1 MPGFGRKN
9 GIPAKAETETA
20 AGQAD
25 DARQRQETRQ
35 KRKPSQG
42 RTKPVAYGSKRRTH
56 CATGGKRPAGRQ
68 RATGKTTV
76 ACRRARQIEERSAA
90 DRWPITWQ
98 TDSKP
103 EADRRQIG
111 GQSLANRQ
119 QIGGRSAA
127 NHWQTGNRS
136 VADRQQTGG
145 RSAVISGKPVTD
157 RRQTD
162 SKPATVRRQIGSRSA
177 ANQQQINGRSVA
189 DRQQTGNRSEAD
201 RRQISG
207 RSEADWRSIT
217 GNRQQT
223 GSRSA
228 ADRQQIGGKREY
240 RADAMR
246 RKTNTNEKTSIME
259 EKYAFLWDLV
269 RQTQMSPLFIQ
280 SLRIAG
286 VVRSKIVCD
295 LQGNPYVKYSVDDL
309 KRWMS
314 ANWEEYRIRRGP
326 RPAKYN
332 ILSA

>member
-162 SKPATVRRQIGSRSA
+162 SKPAADQRQI
-177 ANQQQINGRSVA
+177 
-189 DRQQTGNRSEAD
+189 GNRSEAK
-201 RRQISG
+201 
-207 RSEADWRSIT
+207 
-217 GNRQQT
+217 GNTVPTPCGEKRTQT
-223 GSRSA
+223 
-228 ADRQQIGGKREY
+228 K
-240 RADAMR
+240 
-246 RKTNTNEKTSIME
+246 KTSIME

>member
-119 QIGGRSAA
+119 QIGGRPTA
-127 NHWQTGNRS
+127 N
-136 VADRQQTGG
+136 RQQFGG
-145 RSAVISGKPVTD
+145 RSAAD
-157 RRQTD
+157 RRQISSRSTADRWQTD
-162 SKPATVRRQIGSRSA
+162 SKPATDRRQIEDRSAADRRQIGGQSLAIGSKPA
-177 ANQQQINGRSVA
+177 ADQRQI
-189 DRQQTGNRSEAD
+189 GNRSEAK
-201 RRQISG
+201 
-207 RSEADWRSIT
+207 
-217 GNRQQT
+217 GNTVPTPCGEKRTQT
-223 GSRSA
+223 
-228 ADRQQIGGKREY
+228 K
-240 RADAMR
+240 
-246 RKTNTNEKTSIME
+246 KTSIME

>member
-119 QIGGRSAA
+119 QIGGRS
-127 NHWQTGNRS
+127 
-136 VADRQQTGG
+136 
-145 RSAVISGKPVTD
+145 KTD
-157 RRQTD
+157 Q
-162 SKPATVRRQIGSRSA
+162 RQIG
-177 ANQQQINGRSVA
+177 
-189 DRQQTGNRSEAD
+189 
-201 RRQISG
+201 RR
-207 RSEADWRSIT
+207 
-217 GNRQQT
+217 
-223 GSRSA
+223 
-228 ADRQQIGGKREY
+228 
-240 RADAMR
+240 
-246 RKTNTNEKTSIME
+246 
-259 EKYAFLWDLV
+259 
-269 RQTQMSPLFIQ
+269 
-280 SLRIAG
+280 
-286 VVRSKIVCD
+286 
-295 LQGNPYVKYSVDDL
+295 
-309 KRWMS
+309 
-314 ANWEEYRIRRGP
+314 
-326 RPAKYN
+326 
-332 ILSA
+332 

>member
-119 QIGGRSAA
+119 QIGGRPAA
-127 NHWQTGNRS
+127 
-136 VADRQQTGG
+136 D
-145 RSAVISGKPVTD
+145 
-157 RRQTD
+157 
-162 SKPATVRRQIGSRSA
+162 RRQIGS
-177 ANQQQINGRSVA
+177 NQR
-189 DRQQTGNRSEAD
+189 QTGNRSEAD
-201 RRQISG
+201 R
-207 RSEADWRSIT
+207 
-217 GNRQQT
+217 QQT
-223 GSRSA
+223 GNSSA
-228 ADRQQIGGKREY
+228 ADRQQIGGKSA
-240 RADAMR
+240 ADQRQIGGRPTANR
-246 RKTNTNEKTSIME
+246 QQIGGRSKTDQRQIGNRSEAKGNTVPTPCGEKRTQTKKTSIME

>member
-90 DRWPITWQ
+90 DR
-98 TDSKP
+98 
-103 EADRRQIG
+103 RQIG
-111 GQSLANRQ
+111 GQSLA
-119 QIGGRSAA
+119 IG
-127 NHWQTGNRS
+127 
-136 VADRQQTGG
+136 
-145 RSAVISGKPVTD
+145 
-157 RRQTD
+157 
-162 SKPATVRRQIGSRSA
+162 SKPAADQRQI
-177 ANQQQINGRSVA
+177 
-189 DRQQTGNRSEAD
+189 GNRSEAK
-201 RRQISG
+201 
-207 RSEADWRSIT
+207 
-217 GNRQQT
+217 GNTVPTPCGEKRTQT
-223 GSRSA
+223 
-228 ADRQQIGGKREY
+228 K
-240 RADAMR
+240 
-246 RKTNTNEKTSIME
+246 KTSIME

>member
-119 QIGGRSAA
+119 QIGGRPAA
-127 NHWQTGNRS
+127 
-136 VADRQQTGG
+136 D
-145 RSAVISGKPVTD
+145 
-157 RRQTD
+157 
-162 SKPATVRRQIGSRSA
+162 RRQIGS
-177 ANQQQINGRSVA
+177 NQR
-189 DRQQTGNRSEAD
+189 QTGNRSEAD
-201 RRQISG
+201 R
-207 RSEADWRSIT
+207 
-217 GNRQQT
+217 QQT
-223 GSRSA
+223 GNSSA
-228 ADRQQIGGKREY
+228 ADRQQIGGKSA
-240 RADAMR
+240 AD
-246 RKTNTNEKTSIME
+246 RKS
-259 EKYAFLWDLV
+259 
-269 RQTQMSPLFIQ
+269 
-280 SLRIAG
+280 
-286 VVRSKIVCD
+286 VV
-295 LQGNPYVKYSVDDL
+295 
-309 KRWMS
+309 
-314 ANWEEYRIRRGP
+314 
-326 RPAKYN
+326 
-332 ILSA
+332 

>member
-119 QIGGRSAA
+119 QIGGRPAA
-127 NHWQTGNRS
+127 
-136 VADRQQTGG
+136 D
-145 RSAVISGKPVTD
+145 
-157 RRQTD
+157 
-162 SKPATVRRQIGSRSA
+162 RRQIGS
-177 ANQQQINGRSVA
+177 NQR
-189 DRQQTGNRSEAD
+189 QTGNRSEAD
-201 RRQISG
+201 R
-207 RSEADWRSIT
+207 
-217 GNRQQT
+217 QQT
-223 GSRSA
+223 GNSSA
-228 ADRQQIGGKREY
+228 ADRQQIGGKSA
-240 RADAMR
+240 ADQ
-246 RKTNTNEKTSIME
+246 
-259 EKYAFLWDLV
+259 
-269 RQTQMSPLFIQ
+269 RQIGGRPTANRQQI
-280 SLRIAG
+280 G
-286 VVRSKIVCD
+286 GRSKTDQRQIGGRLAVNHWQSAANRQQISGRSATDRRQKGIPCRRHAAK
-295 LQGNPYVKYSVDDL
+295 NEH
-309 KRWMS
+309 KRKKQASWKKNTHFCGTWYEIGR
-314 ANWEEYRIRRGP
+314 ANV
-326 RPAKYN
+326 
-332 ILSA
+332 